1 MYNNKE
7 IFLEVKMKDAFYSIY
22 SKGNESPLQTSC
34 PFCKGQR
41 GKQPFLLAA
50 FLPEKK
56 EIKWDGS
63 MDIT

>member
-1 MYNNKE
+1 
-7 IFLEVKMKDAFYSIY
+7 MKDAFYSIY

-41 GKQPFLLAA
+41 GKQPLLLGA